1 MNKLSLMI
9 CNALECDRAKDMN
22 AKLVG
27 ASVLALDTRA
37 FSALTTKA
45 WCGGP
50 DSGGLSGFDDSRVR
64 RVCPGYGQMN

>member
-1 MNKLSLMI
+1 MNNLNLMI
-9 CNALECDRAKDMN
+9 CNALEGDRAKDMN

-45 WCGGP
+45 WCGL
-50 DSGGLSGFDDSRVR
+50 GGAAGFDDSPVR
-64 RVCPGYGQMN
+64 RLCPGYGQTN